1 MIKCNL
7 AMELF
12 WAVAP
17 WTGKEFEKKERLWRI
32 SSLSRSADGSD
43 SIADEK
49 TFGRVDFVWKFIF

>member
-1 MIKCNL
+1 
-7 AMELF
+7 MELF